1 MGLGAVSKY
10 VVGYLTY
17 IIVHW
22 RNSHDNESHMFVES
36 ANFAFLVLYVLYG
49 VEYTFQTCSTYYY
62 TWQDRLK
69 VFFGKLGRSKK
80 LKKSEK
86 FNKCLPLTV
95 FKIQLFQFFFLR
107 LIIKFIF

>member
-36 ANFAFLVLYVLYG
+36 ANFAFLVLYVLFCM
-49 VEYTFQTCSTYYY
+49 VLNIHTRPAVPIMT
-62 TWQDRLK
+62 
-69 VFFGKLGRSKK
+69 
-80 LKKSEK
+80 
-86 FNKCLPLTV
+86 
-95 FKIQLFQFFFLR
+95 
-107 LIIKFIF
+107 